1 MEEPSAMKLTIQ
13 ALITLSFLAT
23 VICEHVSDLRQN
35 HINNTITAFTHKEC
49 GISPCVVPNLSLI

>member
-35 HINNTITAFTHKEC
+35 HINNTITTFTHKE
-49 GISPCVVPNLSLI
+49 CVVPNLSLI